1 MCPKLLN
8 LCEPQPPHL
17 TKVGNDTLQGARRNL
32 VRQNTGLA
40 LASSE
45 APLVLE
51 SGYETARGGV
61 SRGGFRLSDADPEAS
76 QGLTEHRKPSTVGF
90 VDWKEQNTRISR
102 K

>member
-45 APLVLE
+45 AAPLVLE
-51 SGYETARGGV
+51 SGCEMAPGR
-61 SRGGFRLSDADPEAS
+61 RL
-76 QGLTEHRKPSTVGF
+76 
-90 VDWKEQNTRISR
+90 
-102 K
+102 